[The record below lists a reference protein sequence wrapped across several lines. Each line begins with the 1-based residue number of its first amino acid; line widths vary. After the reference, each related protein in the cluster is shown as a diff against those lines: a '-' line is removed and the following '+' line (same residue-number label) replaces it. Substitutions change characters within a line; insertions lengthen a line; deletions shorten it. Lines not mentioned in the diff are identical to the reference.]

1 MGIQNFDHS
10 HHKLKIRGLQSPV
23 DVLTFEGR
31 EQLSTPFRY
40 DIQFTSTDK
49 AITPEL
55 VLMQDG
61 AFSLTAPPADSLAKS
76 AQELFNG
83 KEKTPQQSREG
94 DVPVG
99 PLDKTFAPLLRLL
112 GDKAGGGDSQLSLQT
127 YLRTI
132 AASQMQLEQLNKLP
146 ARWPLEQGYRQLRQ
160 LDALWPDNPQVRALN
175 AQWRKQREL
184 SALSTEAL
192 NGYAQAQSQLQRLS
206 AQLDALDERK
216 GRYLTGSELKTAV
229 YGIRQ
234 SLKEPPLEELL
245 RQLEEQKQ
253 TGEVSPTLL
262 TQIDTRLNQLLNRY
276 VILLDTKVEQSQ

>member
-1 MGIQNFDHS
+1 
-10 HHKLKIRGLQSPV
+10 
-23 DVLTFEGR
+23 
-31 EQLSTPFRY
+31 
-40 DIQFTSTDK
+40 
-49 AITPEL
+49 
-55 VLMQDG
+55 
-61 AFSLTAPPADSLAKS
+61 
-76 AQELFNG
+76 
-83 KEKTPQQSREG
+83 
-94 DVPVG
+94 
-99 PLDKTFAPLLRLL
+99 
-112 GDKAGGGDSQLSLQT
+112 
-127 YLRTI
+127 
-132 AASQMQLEQLNKLP
+132 
-146 ARWPLEQGYRQLRQ
+146 RQ

-184 SALSTEAL
+184 SALSAEAL